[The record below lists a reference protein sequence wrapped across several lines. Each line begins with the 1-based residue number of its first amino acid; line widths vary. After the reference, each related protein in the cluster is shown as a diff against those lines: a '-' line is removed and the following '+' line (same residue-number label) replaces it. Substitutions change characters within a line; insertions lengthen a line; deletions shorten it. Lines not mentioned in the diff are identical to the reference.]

1 MILLEF
7 IAVKPCK
14 YDAYEA
20 VPKAKVSL
28 DLDECELTLAKK
40 GYEILSNAKVMLVV
54 RKGVEITV
62 YPRGRLL
69 MHPVKD
75 RDQAELYARA
85 IYSALGM

>member
-1 MILLEF
+1 MISLEF

-20 VPKAKVSL
+20 VPKARVSL
-28 DLDECELTLAKK
+28 DLDECEHTLAKK

-54 RKGVEITV
+54 KKGVEISI

-69 MHPVKD
+69 MHPVSE
-75 RDQAELYARA
+75 RAEAERIAKELFEV
-85 IYSALGM
+85 LGK